1 MLIWPK
7 KFEWFHLLF
16 ECPMHSCICSQGAV
30 FNHFRIDP
38 FVCSCLD
45 EPCFMWSK
53 YTLFTEGVGGG
64 GARINIGHWLGVWSC
79 WVNLCVK
86 CLWFQHKQ
94 LTTLLQW
101 MAFTLFCVLILPF
114 CETIE
119 LYRNGIVVFQSMLLS
134 EKAILRHI
142 IWSLSWAS
150 ES

>member
-1 MLIWPK
+1 MNDFIYYLSALCILAYVVKGLCLII
-7 KFEWFHLLF
+7 FVSTLLF
-16 ECPMHSCICSQGAV
+16 VAVWMNLVLCDLSTHCSQRG
-30 FNHFRIDP
+30 
-38 FVCSCLD
+38 
-45 EPCFMWSK
+45 W
-53 YTLFTEGVGGG
+53 GG

-134 EKAILRHI
+134 EKAILRHM